1 MMDPELLKTLHEIEL
16 GIRAIAKELKEIRK
30 VLNAGKDDGK

>member
-1 MMDPELLKTLHEIEL
+1 MTDPEMLKTLREIEK

-30 VLNAGKDDGK
+30 VLSAGRDDGK